1 MAKSKKS
8 SPKHQQ
14 EGYYASDEQ
23 GILKTKSED
32 DEEKA
37 IIEGDEDEEV
47 YTSKGREKLEEDD
60 EIETW
65 EEGFM
70 EGASDA
76 GQLGKDALTG
86 EPLMDVED
94 VYELQ
99 FNGKMYRFVN
109 EKNAKKFL
117 EKQKVKK

>member
-1 MAKSKKS
+1 MAKAKKS

-14 EGYYASDEQ
+14 EGYYASEEQ
-23 GILKTKSED
+23 GILKVKSEEE
-32 DEEKA
+32 EEKA
-37 IIEGDEDEEV
+37 ILDGDEDESV
-47 YTSKGREKLEEDD
+47 YTAKGREKLEEDD
-60 EIETW
+60 ELDAS

-99 FNGKMYRFVN
+99 FNGKTYRFVN

-117 EKQKVKK
+117 EKQKTKK

>member
-14 EGYYASDEQ
+14 EGYYPSEEQ

-37 IIEGDEDEEV
+37 MIEGNEDEEV

-117 EKQKVKK
+117 EKQKVKG

>member
-14 EGYYASDEQ
+14 EGYYASEEQ
-23 GILKTKSED
+23 GILKEKTEE

-37 IIEGDEDEEV
+37 MIEGDEDESV
-47 YTSKGREKLEEDD
+47 YTAKGREKLEEDD
-60 EIETW
+60 ELDPS

-117 EKQKVKK
+117 EKQKVKR

>member
-14 EGYYASDEQ
+14 EGYYASEEQ
-23 GILKTKSED
+23 GILKKKTEE

-37 IIEGDEDEEV
+37 MIEGDEDESV
-47 YTSKGREKLEEDD
+47 YTAKGREKLEEDD
-60 EIETW
+60 ELDPS

-70 EGASDA
+70 EGAA
-76 GQLGKDALTG
+76 GGGQLGKDALTG
-86 EPLMDVED
+86 EPLMDIED

-99 FNGKMYRFVN
+99 FNGITYRFVN

-117 EKQKVKK
+117 EKQKEKR